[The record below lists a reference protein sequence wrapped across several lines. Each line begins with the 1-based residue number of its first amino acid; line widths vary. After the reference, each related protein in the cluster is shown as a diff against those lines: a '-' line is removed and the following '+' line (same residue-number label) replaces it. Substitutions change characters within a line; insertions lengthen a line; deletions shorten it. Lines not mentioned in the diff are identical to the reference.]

1 MSAAATI
8 RSEVRA
14 GVGRLVIDNPA
25 RRNAMTLAMW
35 RALPGLVAD
44 LERDESVRVVVIEGA
59 GDAFCAGADISEFG
73 EARSDGAA
81 GAEYDALVREANR
94 ALFACAKPTVALIR
108 GACFGGGVGLAL
120 ACDLRV
126 ARADAR
132 FCVPA
137 ARLGLG
143 YPADDVDLLVS
154 RIGVDAA
161 ADLLFTARVLDAER
175 ARADGLVREVHD
187 AASFET
193 QAQALVQAI
202 AANAP
207 LTLAAAKAAL
217 LETRHPPQARDRERV
232 AALVS
237 RCMASADYVE
247 GREAFAQRRPPRFRG
262 A

>member
-1 MSAAATI
+1 MTASATI
-8 RSEVRA
+8 RTETSA
-14 GVGRLVIDNPA
+14 GVARLVIDNPA
-25 RRNAMTLAMW
+25 RRNAMTRAMW
-35 RALPGLVAD
+35 SALPALVAAV
-44 LERDESVRVVVIEGA
+44 ERDESVRVVVLEGA
-59 GDAFCAGADISEFG
+59 GETFCAGADISEFG
-73 EARSDGAA
+73 EARSQVEAA
-81 GAEYDALVREANR
+81 RRYDTLVRAANEA
-94 ALFACAKPTVALIR
+94 LLTCAKPTIALIR

-126 ARADAR
+126 AREDAR

-143 YPADDVDLLVS
+143 YPQADVDLVVS

-161 ADLLFTARVLDAER
+161 ADLLFTARVLDAAR
-175 ARADGLVREVHD
+175 AKADGLVREVHET
-187 AASFET
+187 ATFEA
-193 QAQALVQAI
+193 QAQALIDAI

-217 LETRHPPQARDRERV
+217 LETRHPPQGRDRDRV
-232 AALVS
+232 GALVA